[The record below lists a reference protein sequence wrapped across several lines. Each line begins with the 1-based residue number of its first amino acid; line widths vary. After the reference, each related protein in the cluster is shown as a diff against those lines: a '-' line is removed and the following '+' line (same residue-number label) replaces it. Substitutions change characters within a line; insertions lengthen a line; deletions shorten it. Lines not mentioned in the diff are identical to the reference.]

1 MIPFMARQHT
11 TGRFPALPRFVY
23 PAVVGEARDRAR
35 ERLFRLVPGQLSVRR
50 GHPLPYGASARRDGV
65 NFSVFSRHAS
75 AVTLVLF
82 PPGEAE
88 PALELPLDPRY
99 NKTGDVWHVFVEGI
113 DPGVEYGFRA
123 EREPNPEPDVLRF
136 DRSRVLIDPY
146 GKGVVGLERWG
157 AVARPGGRLASLR
170 SRVADEEFDWGHE
183 HPLNVPLADSVIYEL
198 HVRGF
203 TRHPSSGVQ
212 HPGTFRGLVEKIP
225 YLQDL
230 GVTAVELMPVT
241 EFEECDNPGR
251 NPATGE
257 PLRNF
262 WGYQPV
268 SFFAP
273 KASYAADG
281 APGEAVR
288 EFKAMVKAFHEAGI
302 EVILDIVF
310 NHTGEGD
317 ERGTTFC
324 WRGLDNPTYYMLE
337 PKTGSYLN
345 YSGCGNTLNCNHPVL
360 RFQILAALR
369 YWVTEMHVDGFRFD
383 LASILGR
390 GRHGEVLP
398 NPPLIEAIA
407 ADPVMA
413 HAKLIAEAWDAAG
426 LYQVG
431 SFPSWGR
438 WAEWNGR
445 FRDDLRRF
453 VKSDPGL
460 ARLLATRLAGSPDL
474 YRGSARAP
482 WHSINFVTSH
492 DGFTLRDLV
501 SYNERHNQ
509 ENGEDGRDGHPENLS
524 WNCGEEGETGSPAV
538 KALREKQQRN
548 FLALLFLS
556 QGVPMLLAG
565 DEFSRTQ
572 RGNNNAYCQDN
583 EVSWV
588 DWSLLGEN
596 TALVRFTKRL
606 IRFRRDHHSLRR
618 RSFFGI
624 DAGEGEGV
632 AWHGAKLGQPDWS
645 EDSRSVAM
653 HLLGADGDEPLYVIA
668 NAHWETRSFELP
680 WPGKGRAW
688 RRFADTSLPP
698 GEDAVEPG
706 REPLLPKAGTYR
718 AGPRSVVVLVAR

>member
-1 MIPFMARQHT
+1 
-11 TGRFPALPRFVY
+11 VS
-23 PAVVGEARDRAR
+23 EARDQAR
-35 ERLFRLVPGQLSVRR
+35 DRLFRLVPGDLLVRR
-50 GHPLPYGASARRDGV
+50 GHPLPYGASARREGV
-65 NFSVFSRHAS
+65 NFSVFSKS
-75 AVTLVLF
+75 ATAVWLVLF
-82 PPGEAE
+82 VPGEAE

-123 EREPNPEPDVLRF
+123 ECEPNPSPALLRF
-136 DRSRVLIDPY
+136 DRSKILIDPC
-146 GKGVVGLERWG
+146 GKAVAGLETWG
-157 AVARPGGRLASLR
+157 EVAAEKGRLETLR
-170 SRVADEEFDWGHE
+170 SRVVDDEFDWGHE
-183 HPLNVPLADSVIYEL
+183 HPLNVPLADSIIYEL

-203 TRHPSSGVQ
+203 TRHPSSGVS
-212 HPGTFRGLVEKIP
+212 HPGTFHALVEKIP
-225 YLQDL
+225 YLREL

-241 EFEECDNPGR
+241 EFEEGDNPRR
-251 NPATGE
+251 NPVSGE

-317 ERGTTFC
+317 ERGATFC
-324 WRGLDNPTYYMLE
+324 WRGLDNPTYYLLE
-337 PKTGSYLN
+337 PVTGTYLN
-345 YSGCGNTLNCNHPVL
+345 YSGCGNTLNCNHPVV

-390 GRHGEVLP
+390 GQRGEVLP
-398 NPPLIEAIA
+398 NPPLLEAIA

-413 HAKLIAEAWDAAG
+413 NVKLIAEAWDAAG

-445 FRDDLRRF
+445 FRDEVRRF
-453 VKSDPGL
+453 VKSDPGM

-482 WHSINFVTSH
+482 WHSINLVTSH
-492 DGFTLRDLV
+492 DGFTLADLV
-501 SYNERHNQ
+501 AYNEKHND
-509 ENGEDGRDGHPENLS
+509 ENGEGNADGHPDNLS
-524 WNCGEEGETGSPAV
+524 WNCGEEGETRSPEV
-538 KALREKQQRN
+538 RTLRERQKRN
-548 FLALLFLS
+548 FLVLLLLS
-556 QGVPMLLAG
+556 QGVPMLVAG
-565 DEFSRTQ
+565 DELSRTQ

-583 EVSWV
+583 EISWL
-588 DWSLLGEN
+588 DWTRQGTNAALL
-596 TALVRFTKRL
+596 LFLQRL
-606 IRFRRDHHSLRR
+606 IRFRKAHPSLRR
-618 RSFFGI
+618 RSFFED
-624 DAGEGEGV
+624 DARGPV
-632 AWHGAKLGQPDWS
+632 AWHGRKLGKPDWS
-645 EDSRSVAM
+645 EESRVVGM
-653 HLLGADGDEPLYVIA
+653 HLTGADGDEPIYLFA
-668 NAHWETRSFELP
+668 NAHWERCAFELP
-680 WPGKGRAW
+680 RLATGRAW
-688 RRFADTSLPP
+688 RRFVDTSLGP
-698 GEDAVEPG
+698 GEDALEPG
-706 REPLLPKAGTYR
+706 REAPLGPGRTYA
-718 AGPRSVVVLVAR
+718 AGPRSIVVLVAR